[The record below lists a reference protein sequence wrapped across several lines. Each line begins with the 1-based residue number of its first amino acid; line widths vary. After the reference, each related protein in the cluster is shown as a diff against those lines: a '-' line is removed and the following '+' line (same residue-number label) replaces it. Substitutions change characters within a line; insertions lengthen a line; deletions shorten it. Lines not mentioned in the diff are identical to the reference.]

1 MDKTIRKVT
10 DLEEQQ
16 AETFRYWQ
24 SRPVAE
30 RLTVVCELSEAA
42 YAFKESF
49 KGAPANADQG
59 LQGSAATA
67 QR

>member
-10 DLEEQQ
+10 DLEDQQ

-30 RLTVVCELSEAA
+30 RLIAA
-42 YAFKESF
+42 EPRTTKDLTFGF
-49 KGAPANADQG
+49 WIGFRG
-59 LQGSAATA
+59 HL
-67 QR
+67 